1 MNRRKISLALSG
13 GILPAVIQQLNTS
26 GKGLDH
32 LQVTKG
38 NRSAEV
44 TIMYNG
50 EEVRRH
56 VMYLETKECTC
67 REWQVS
73 GKPCSHA
80 HAIITTER
88 QPNMDKY
95 VHEYYSIKKL
105 QTTYAGEI
113 PNITDK
119 QQWPAVDQGFKVYP
133 PKGPGRQKK
142 NRILSC
148 LERTGKETR

>member
-1 MNRRKISLALSG
+1 
-13 GILPAVIQQLNTS
+13 
-26 GKGLDH
+26 
-32 LQVTKG
+32 
-38 NRSAEV
+38 
-44 TIMYNG
+44 MYNG

-105 QTTYAGEI
+105 QINYAGEI

-148 LERTGKETR
+148 LERTGKETRQVTCKTCGGLGHRATSWRVL